1 MKYIPKIVLVEN
13 TILEE
18 SNLFLRFLHHPYY
31 IQNRALILT
40 AFPQLKQL
48 LKTSGTEL
56 SAVRLFINK
65 FYQENRIT
73 IDKIIKRNTK
83 ILNQYG
89 SSALS
94 TLLNITEYQYN
105 KPIIFKAIP
114 TILPLS
120 PFKNNIFYFSI
131 LNEIKHRA
139 NKNAVIIGMHEIS
152 HFIVLDLLKQL
163 EDKTNSML
171 HEDAKNYL
179 KEALAVIILNQ
190 QPLRNILKLK
200 NYKGNPELQF
210 LTIQKTDGN
219 IISFIDFLQES
230 YDNLI
235 TKQHKTFR
243 FFLEYLLNIALSITP
258 SLIEKRKLWNQY
270 GKCIFANS
278 TLSQL
283 YGKPIKIKGDKSLT
297 FIASSTRRS

>member
-114 TILPLS
+114 TILPFS

-139 NKNAVIIGMHEIS
+139 NTNAVIIGMHEIS